1 MRARSVDPE
10 ADGFA
15 ADDDTTLRQE
25 ILNIRRAECKAMT
38 GPDRIGDDP
47 AGKTKALQ
55 ARH

>member
-1 MRARSVDPE
+1 MRAKPVDPK

-25 ILNIRRAECKAMT
+25 ILNIHRAERETIVA
-38 GPDRIGDDP
+38 PDRQGDDP
-47 AGKTKALQ
+47 AGKTKAFQ